1 MNTIKID
8 KYFRGMVANNGLSGI
23 ETENTIFAF
32 LAAAN
37 RSYFG
42 ISCELSTSKD
52 NKYIVTGCDS
62 LLKYGLLNLDIPS
75 FSYNELKK
83 FALVDRKTGNLNEFV
98 FIPRLEDYLA
108 ICKAYQKHMFIKIK
122 DTLEPDELNNLANY
136 LQEFSIDE
144 NYNIISENKKQLQV
158 LRKVFPANI
167 LYYYARIADDS
178 AIDYCQKHGINLYV
192 DYHKMKKDLVKA
204 MHLVGLKVIT
214 GVVNEKETAEKMI
227 KYDVDFLL
235 TNILE

>member
-8 KYFRGMVANNGLSGI
+8 KYFRGMIANNGLSGI

-37 RSYFG
+37 RSYYG
-42 ISCELSTSKD
+42 ISCELSLSKD

-62 LLKYGLLNLDIPS
+62 LLKYGMLNLDIRS

-83 FALVDRKTGNLNEFV
+83 FSLIDRKTGNLNEFV

-108 ICKAYQKHMFIKIK
+108 ICKAYQKSMFIKIK
-122 DTLEPDELNNLANY
+122 DCLKPEELEDLQGYMEDFGIEDNY
-136 LQEFSIDE
+136 SL
-144 NYNIISENKKQLQV
+144 ISENKKQLQT
-158 LRKVFPANI
+158 LKKIFPANS
-167 LYYYARIADDS
+167 LYYYSRIVDDES
-178 AIDYCQKHGINLYV
+178 LDYCKKYGINLYV
-192 DYHKMKKDLVKA
+192 DHHKLKRDYIKNL
-204 MHLVGLKVIT
+204 HLVGLKVIS
-214 GVVNEKETAEKMI
+214 GVVNDKEVAEKMI
-227 KYDVDFLL
+227 KFDVDFLF

>member
-23 ETENTIFAF
+23 ETENTIFSF

-42 ISCELSTSKD
+42 ISCELSMSKD

-75 FSYNELKK
+75 FSYSELKK

-98 FIPRLEDYLA
+98 FIPKLQDYLS
-108 ICKAYQKHMFIKIK
+108 ICKAYNKYMFIKIK
-122 DTLEPDELNNLANY
+122 DTLEVDQIIKIEEILK
-136 LQEFSIDE
+136 EHDIEEDFSFIA
-144 NYNIISENKKQLQV
+144 ENKKHLQA
-158 LRKVFPANI
+158 LKKIFPSNQ
-167 LYYYARIADDS
+167 LYYHARIVDEDTL
-178 AIDYCQKHGINLYV
+178 DYCQKHGINLYL
-192 DYHKMKKDLVKA
+192 DHHKLKRDHVKDL
-204 MHLVGLKVIT
+204 HLVGLKVIT
-214 GVVNEKETAEKMI
+214 GVVNDKETAEKMI
-227 KYDVDFLL
+227 KYDVDFLF

>member
-42 ISCELSTSKD
+42 VSCEISASKD
-52 NKYIVTGCDS
+52 KSFIVTNCDS

-83 FALVDRKTGNLNEFV
+83 FSLVDRKTGNLNEFM
-98 FIPRLEDYLA
+98 FIPKLEDYIS
-108 ICKAYQKHMFIKIK
+108 ICKAYQKFMFIKIK
-122 DTLEPDELNNLANY
+122 DTLETSMVEKLE
-136 LQEFSIDE
+136 EFFKDHGIEEDFAF
-144 NYNIISENKKQLQV
+144 IAENKKHLQS
-158 LRKVFPANI
+158 LKKVFPSHN
-167 LYYYARIADDS
+167 LYYNARFVDDS
-178 AIDYCQKHGINLYV
+178 TLDYCQKNGINLYL
-192 DYHKMKKDLVKA
+192 DHQKLKREFIKN

-214 GVVNEKETAEKMI
+214 GVVNDKETAEKMI
-227 KYDVDFLL
+227 KYDVDFLF

>member
-1 MNTIKID
+1 MI
-8 KYFRGMVANNGLSGI
+8 ANNGLSGI

-37 RSYFG
+37 RSYLG
-42 ISCELSTSKD
+42 ISCELSISKD

-108 ICKAYQKHMFIKIK
+108 ICKAYGKKYRELDLKNKQKELSNEEIYQLLSDNPMLIKRPLIV
-122 DTLEPDELNNLANY
+122 DQDYVRTGFHAEE
-136 LQEFSIDE
+136 
-144 NYNIISENKKQLQV
+144 
-158 LRKVFPANI
+158 
-167 LYYYARIADDS
+167 YATHW
-178 AIDYCQKHGINLYV
+178 KT
-192 DYHKMKKDLVKA
+192 K
-204 MHLVGLKVIT
+204 
-214 GVVNEKETAEKMI
+214 
-227 KYDVDFLL
+227 
-235 TNILE
+235 

>member
-23 ETENTIFAF
+23 ETENTIFSF

-42 ISCELSTSKD
+42 ISCEVSMSKD

-98 FIPRLEDYLA
+98 FIPKFEDYLS
-108 ICKAYQKHMFIKIK
+108 ICKAYNKFMFIKIK
-122 DTLEPDELNNLANY
+122 DTLEVDQI
-136 LQEFSIDE
+136 LQIEDILKQHDIIEEFSLIA
-144 NYNIISENKKQLQV
+144 ENKKHLQA
-158 LRKVFPANI
+158 LKKVFPTNC
-167 LYYYARIADDS
+167 LYYHARMVDDDTL
-178 AIDYCQKHGINLYV
+178 DYCQKHGINLYL
-192 DYHKMKKDLVKA
+192 DHHKLKRDHIKDL
-204 MHLVGLKVIT
+204 HLVGLKVIT
-214 GVVNEKETAEKMI
+214 GVVNDKETAEKMI
-227 KYDVDFLL
+227 KYDVDFLF

>member
-23 ETENTIFAF
+23 ETENTIFSF

-42 ISCELSTSKD
+42 VSCELSVSKD

-83 FALVDRKTGNLNEFV
+83 FALVDRKTGFLNEFV
-98 FIPRLEDYLA
+98 FIPRLEDYLS
-108 ICKAYQKHMFIKIK
+108 ICKAYRKYMFIKIK
-122 DTLEPDELNNLANY
+122 DSLENDVVSQLDRF
-136 LQEFSIDE
+136 LQDYGVEEDFSLIA
-144 NYNIISENKKQLQV
+144 ENKKHLSI
-158 LRKVFPANI
+158 LKKTFPSSV
-167 LYYYARIADDS
+167 LYYNARFVDENTL
-178 AIDYCQKHGINLYV
+178 DYCQKNGINLYV
-192 DYHKMKKDLVKA
+192 DHQKIKRDYVKDL
-204 MHLVGLKVIT
+204 HLVGLKVIT
-214 GVVNEKETAEKMI
+214 GVVNDKDTAEKMI
-227 KYDVDFLL
+227 KYDVDFLF

>member
-8 KYFRGMVANNGLSGI
+8 KYFRGMVAHNGLSGI
-23 ETENTIFAF
+23 ETENTIFSF

-42 ISCELSTSKD
+42 ISCELSVSKD
-52 NKYIVTGCDS
+52 NLYIVTGCDS

-98 FIPRLEDYLA
+98 FIPKFEDYLS
-108 ICKAYQKHMFIKIK
+108 ICKAYDKYMFIKIK
-122 DTLEPDELNNLANY
+122 DTLEVDQILKIEDVLKQHDIEN
-136 LQEFSIDE
+136 EFSLIA
-144 NYNIISENKKQLQV
+144 ENKKHLQA
-158 LRKVFPANI
+158 LKKIFPTSS
-167 LYYYARIADDS
+167 LYYHARMVDDDTL
-178 AIDYCQKHGINLYV
+178 DYCQKHGINLYL
-192 DYHKMKKDLVKA
+192 DHHKLKRDHIKDL
-204 MHLVGLKVIT
+204 HLVGLKVIT
-214 GVVNEKETAEKMI
+214 GVVNDKDTAEKMI
-227 KYDVDFLL
+227 KYDVDFLF